1 MQCKVHINLHG
12 CGGQGLTLVMF
23 SGYND
28 YAVSNDLI
36 MLYPQSKY
44 SIDNPWGCHDTWGVT
59 GDDFGTKN
67 GVQQTAIMAMVDR
80 LIEPRDSNFK
90 YTKKN
95 MLNGYSR
102 KDWMPFKIYQWII
115 FLAERF

>member
-1 MQCKVHINLHG
+1 MF
-12 CGGQGLTLVMF
+12 GGH
-23 SGYND
+23 NE

-36 MLYPQSKY
+36 MLYPQSKV
-44 SIDNPWGCHDTWGVT
+44 SFDNPSGCHDTWGIT
-59 GDDFGTKN
+59 GDDFATKN
-67 GVQQTAIMAMVDR
+67 GVQPSAIMAMVDR
-80 LIEPRDSNFK
+80 LIEPRDSDFK